1 MVRTILRTQNGERM
15 INAMIR
21 KQIWQMHWR
30 QVLLGTVKIFS
41 ITLKQ
46 RADASVVGYSGE
58 GVASCAVGPSLEIIS
73 VSLARL
79 HKVEIALMVKRD
91 TFAFRQIPL
100 LMAAFEAR
108 SSS

>member
-1 MVRTILRTQNGERM
+1 M
-15 INAMIR
+15 IKAMIR
-21 KQIWQMHWR
+21 KQRWQMHWR

-58 GVASCAVGPSLEIIS
+58 GVASCAVGPNLEIIL

-79 HKVEIALMVKRD
+79 YGRNCLDGQEGYLCISAD
-91 TFAFRQIPL
+91 TLADGGF
-100 LMAAFEAR
+100 
-108 SSS
+108 